1 MEVGIFFGSQT
12 GNCEALCQSIHDHLG
27 EGVIQNVSDV
37 SSDDFEKFDLIIL
50 ATSTWG
56 SGDLQDDWD
65 IQLSEIETAN
75 LENKFVAFVGV
86 GDQEGY
92 GETFCDGVGIIYDAI
107 KDKKFNHIGLWPIE
121 GYEFEGSTALRD
133 GLFLG
138 LILDIENQD
147 DLSEKR
153 IKTWVHQ
160 LREEMTTIPKIEI
173 EEVRAEL

>member
-12 GNCEALCQSIHDHLG
+12 GNCETLCQTIHDHIG
-27 EGVIQNVSDV
+27 EGEIHNVSDV
-37 SSDDFEKFDLIIL
+37 SSKDFEKYDLVIL

-65 IQLSEIETAN
+65 IQLSEIEGAN

-107 KDKKFNHIGLWPIE
+107 KDKKFNHIGLWSNE
-121 GYEFEGSTALRD
+121 GYEFEESTALRN
-133 GLFLG
+133 GKFLG
-138 LILDIENQD
+138 LILDVENQD
-147 DLSEKR
+147 DLSEER
-153 IKTWVHQ
+153 IKIWVNQ

-173 EEVRAEL
+173 EEARAEL

>member
-12 GNCEALCQSIHDHLG
+12 GNCETLCQTIHEHLG
-27 EGVIQNVSDV
+27 EGVVHNVSDI

-65 IQLSEIETAN
+65 LQLSEIESAN

-92 GETFCDGVGIIYDAI
+92 GETFCDGVGTIYDAI
-107 KDKKFNHIGLWPIE
+107 KDKKFNHIGLWPKE
-121 GYEFEGSTALRD
+121 GYEFEESTALRE
-133 GLFLG
+133 GRFLG
-138 LILDIENQD
+138 LILDVENQD
-147 DLSEKR
+147 DLSEER
-153 IKTWVHQ
+153 IKKWVAQ
-160 LREEMTTIPKIEI
+160 LREEMTRVPKIEI
-173 EEVRAEL
+173 KKIRAEV